1 MRETGKRKEGHSN
14 AITGG
19 RLAGLFQ
26 EQVSR
31 TTCFFNSSLRIDVKT
46 TITVAGRTAS
56 RQRLT
61 CDRCPMDDSH

>member
-1 MRETGKRKEGHSN
+1 MRKTGKRKEGHSN

-31 TTCFFNSSLRIDVKT
+31 TTRFCNSSLRIEVKT
-46 TITVAGRTAS
+46 ITATEHTAA

-61 CDRCPMDDSH
+61 CERCPMDDSH